1 MNSDERI
8 QNYYNQLFDLVNKRM
23 HKVSIY
29 EKLRAYGYHFLFM
42 LGIARKLDRVRAD
55 NYAKVLERGLRWKQC
70 GQSSG

>member
-42 LGIARKLDRVRAD
+42 LGIAHKLDKVRAD
-55 NYAKVLERGLRWKQC
+55 NYGKVLERGLKWKQC
-70 GQSSG
+70 GQNSE

>member
-8 QNYYNQLFDLVNKRM
+8 QTYYNQLFDLVNKRM

-29 EKLRAYGYHFLFM
+29 KKIRAYGYHFLFM
-42 LGIARKLDRVRAD
+42 LGIAHKLDKVRAE
-55 NYAKVLERGLRWKQC
+55 NYGKVLERGLRWKQC